1 MKIHSNAQWKSIPLS
16 QNFFANMESAPAL
29 CGGIEELTDYTIVSK
44 GKKSGKVLKRPL
56 SCPKKSTF
64 SADEPPVK
72 KVAQKNVFQVVDA
85 TNSED
90 KVSTNTKKKNKNK
103 KNKGAA
109 KPVINLEALTGV
121 VAKSSEGKENEIAKS
136 IKKPD
141 VNLDALNN
149 VGIESAN
156 TVKEKLK
163 KPEKSVTK
171 VKLKKKTKK
180 KEEVK
185 DKVVKSVTKVKL
197 KKKTKKE
204 RGSERQSCEI
214 IKHL

>member
-1 MKIHSNAQWKSIPLS
+1 MCNVVIDFFINITKVSILVSEAEIMKIHSNAQWKSIPLS
-16 QNFFANMESAPAL
+16 QNFFSNMESAPAL
-29 CGGIEELTDYTIVSK
+29 CGGIEELIDYTIVSK

-72 KVAQKNVFQVVDA
+72 KVAQKNVFKVVDA
-85 TNSED
+85 TNSTD

-136 IKKPD
+136 NQKPA
-141 VNLDALNN
+141 VNLDALN
-149 VGIESAN
+149 
-156 TVKEKLK
+156 K
-163 KPEKSVTK
+163 K
-171 VKLKKKTKK
+171 
-180 KEEVK
+180 
-185 DKVVKSVTKVKL
+185 
-197 KKKTKKE
+197 
-204 RGSERQSCEI
+204 
-214 IKHL
+214 

>member
-1 MKIHSNAQWKSIPLS
+1 MG
-16 QNFFANMESAPAL
+16 MESAPAL

-64 SADEPPVK
+64 SVDEPPVK
-72 KVAQKNVFQVVDA
+72 KVAQKNVFKVVDA

-90 KVSTNTKKKNKNK
+90 KVSTNTKKKNKK
-103 KNKGAA
+103 TKGAV

-121 VAKSSEGKENEIAKS
+121 VAKSSEGKEDKIAKS

-171 VKLKKKTKK
+171 VKLKKKT
-180 KEEVK
+180 
-185 DKVVKSVTKVKL
+185 
-197 KKKTKKE
+197 
-204 RGSERQSCEI
+204 
-214 IKHL
+214 